1 MDKNDLVRWISS
13 RQSHETNFRAVRIPF
28 KASAWSGLTVIVV
41 SLMLVSLLGGCGGST
56 EDGESGDDMKI
67 AFLHHSTGK
76 NIWDG
81 GVKKC
86 LKKHG
91 RENKTKYDIKEIA
104 FPKERPYG
112 WNNYPYDYWKIWV
125 ENAGPEQYMDE
136 PTLEILT
143 KGYQVIVFKHC
154 FPVSD
159 IMPDTGS
166 PDIASNEKRL
176 ENYKLQYVAL
186 KEKMRQFPET
196 KFLVWTGAA
205 LVEQRSDNERG
216 TRARE
221 FSRWVMD
228 EWNEPGDNIFVWDLF
243 GLETGGGLFMKEE
256 YAQSATNSHP
266 NKEFSRQ
273 AAEEFCRRLV
283 QIIEE

>member
-1 MDKNDLVRWISS
+1 M
-13 RQSHETNFRAVRIPF
+13 F
-28 KASAWSGLTVIVV
+28 
-41 SLMLVSLLGGCGGST
+41 SLIGGCGGSAG
-56 EDGESGDDMKI
+56 DGESGDEMKI

-86 LKKHG
+86 LKKYN

-104 FPKERPYG
+104 FPKEKPYG

-125 ENAGPEQYMDE
+125 ENAGPEAYMDE

-143 KGYQVIVFKHC
+143 KEYQVIVFKHC

-159 IMPDTGS
+159 ISPDTGS
-166 PDIASNEKRL
+166 PDVASSEKRL
-176 ENYKLQYVAL
+176 ENYKLQYAAL
-186 KEKMRQFPET
+186 KEKMRQFPGT

-205 LVEQRSDNERG
+205 LVEPRSDEERG
-216 TRARE
+216 ARARE
-221 FSRWVMD
+221 FARWVVD
-228 EWNEPGDNIFVWDLF
+228 EWNEPGDNIFVWDF
-243 GLETGGGLFMKEE
+243 FMLETGGGLYMKEE
-256 YAQSATNSHP
+256 YAQSPTNSHP

-273 AAEEFCRRLV
+273 AAEEFCGRLV
-283 QIIEE
+283 QIIELEP

>member
-1 MDKNDLVRWISS
+1 MNRKNLVRRISGILT
-13 RQSHETNFRAVRIPF
+13 RETARLAPNGPDRGLGRPTLPMAV
-28 KASAWSGLTVIVV
+28 AGVILF
-41 SLMLVSLLGGCGGST
+41 SLIGGCGGST
-56 EDGESGDDMKI
+56 GGGESGDEMKI

-81 GVKKC
+81 GVRKC
-86 LKKHG
+86 LKKQG
-91 RENKTKYDIKEIA
+91 RENKTKYDIREIA
-104 FPKERPYG
+104 FPKESPYG

-125 ENAGPEQYMDE
+125 ENAGPDKYLDE

-143 KGYQVIVFKHC
+143 EDYQVIVFKHC

-159 IMPDTGS
+159 ISPDTGS
-166 PDIASNEKRL
+166 PDVASSEKKL
-176 ENYKLQYVAL
+176 ENYKLQYAAL
-186 KEKMRQFPET
+186 KEKMLQFPET

-216 TRARE
+216 ARARE
-221 FSRWVMD
+221 FASWVQE

-243 GLETGGGLFMKEE
+243 TLETGGGLFMKEE
-256 YAQSATNSHP
+256 FAQSPTNSHP
-266 NKEFSRQ
+266 NREFSKK
-273 AAEEFCRRLV
+273 AAEEFCKRLV